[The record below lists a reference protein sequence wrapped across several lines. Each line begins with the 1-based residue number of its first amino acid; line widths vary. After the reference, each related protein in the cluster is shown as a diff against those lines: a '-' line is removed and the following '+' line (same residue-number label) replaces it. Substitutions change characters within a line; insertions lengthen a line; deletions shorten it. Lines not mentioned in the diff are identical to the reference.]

1 MGRPRIYKNA
11 TEARQAENARK
22 ARYKVEKQDSIQ
34 AFLPKGYKEK
44 LEYIAQR
51 MNTSKAQ
58 VLKMC
63 IDKLYSEMQEEGERE

>member
-1 MGRPRIYKNA
+1 MGRPRIYKDA

-51 MNTSKAQ
+51 LNTSKAG
-58 VLKMC
+58 VLKML
-63 IDKLYSEMQEEGERE
+63 IEREFERLKDE

>member
-1 MGRPRIYKNA
+1 MGRPRIYKDA

-44 LEYIAQR
+44 LVYIAQR
-51 MNTSKAQ
+51 MNPSKAR
-58 VLKMC
+58 VLKML
-63 IDKLYSEMQEEGERE
+63 IEREFEKLKDE